1 LNKEHSIFEIG
12 AMTVGRYQ
20 KRQHEMNPL
29 PAVIM
34 TRLTP
39 ARTCKNRLHCFTFL
53 ALLIVLTHPLSSF
66 GWTARP
72 ASQFGLLKQ
81 FARIGPGQTQLHM
94 AKPKKSDALAALEA
108 LETLEA
114 GGGVNTAVATA
125 AILDEPL
132 SKKELM
138 ELEKKKKKQKL
149 DKDPAK
155 SKKEALLARAL
166 ANENDGDSPD
176 GESSVH
182 VGADVPPTKAMSKA
196 AKLLEMERID
206 EAAAATVEESPPK
219 LSKRELKELQKKAE
233 KEAAKLEKKKLKKL
247 QHQSTAGG
255 DDDED
260 LDSGS
265 SSRLTDDEAGDSF
278 SLSASGGDPTSD
290 DDDSISDPNAV
301 TLEDKIRKERP
312 PPRIRVMEN
321 SGAGQQPN
329 FVSIRMENV
338 GVIFR
343 NQQVLK
349 DVTWGVS
356 TGDGCIGLVGKNGAG
371 KSTQLRILSGELEPT
386 TGDVVKSSQDI
397 KISILR
403 QEFIDELTL
412 SNTLREELMSVF
424 TAENAIL
431 TELKKCEDEL
441 ATLSGDSNDTE
452 RMQVILDR
460 MQDLQNEAE
469 NKNVYALTSRV
480 QKVMDLM
487 GFTESEGDDLV
498 ASFSGGWKMRIGLG
512 KVLLQDPTILL
523 LDEPSNHLD
532 LESINWLEVS
542 ILVAGPPILDTACLA
557 HVCFGGG
564 SFVRRSYA
572 NKARSFPLLW

>member
-1 LNKEHSIFEIG
+1 
-12 AMTVGRYQ
+12 MTVGRYR

-29 PAVIM
+29 PAIIM
-34 TRLTP
+34 TRLAP
-39 ARTCKNRLHCFTFL
+39 ARMCKNRHQCFTL
-53 ALLIVLTHPLSSF
+53 VVLLVVLTHPVSSF

-72 ASQFGLLKQ
+72 VSQFGLLKQ
-81 FARIGPGQTQLHM
+81 FARSVPGQTQLYM

-155 SKKEALLARAL
+155 SKKEALLAKAL
-166 ANENDGDSPD
+166 ANENDADSTSS
-176 GESSVH
+176 ESSVH
-182 VGADVPPTKAMSKA
+182 VGAAVPPTKAMSKA
-196 AKLLEMERID
+196 EKLLEMERID
-206 EAAAATVEESPPK
+206 EAAAAAAEEGPPK
-219 LSKRELKELQKKAE
+219 LSKKELKELQKKAE

-260 LDSGS
+260 LDSQS
-265 SSRLTDDEAGDSF
+265 ASRLTDDEHDSF
-278 SLSASGGDPTSD
+278 SFGASSGDPTSD
-290 DDDSISDPNAV
+290 DDDNISDPNAV

-431 TELKKCEDEL
+431 TELKKCEEEL

-542 ILVAGPPILDTACLA
+542 ILVA
-557 HVCFGGG
+557 V
-564 SFVRRSYA
+564 YQ
-572 NKARSFPLLW
+572 